1 MTYRDMLKHG
11 ETALQEAGVVDYKL
25 DAWYLFEAAT
35 GLSKQLYFMEMTTEA
50 TERIEAK
57 YNKLLKRRT
66 NREPLQYI
74 LGSQVFMGLDFEVNE
89 HVLIPRQDTENLVE
103 EVNKIIHKMKVDR
116 CIDSDSSA
124 NTDSEND
131 SNIDRNQKA
140 ERASEGDADANDA
153 DKNQDIDILDMC
165 TGSGCIIISLV
176 AMNEDV
182 YGTAV
187 DLSREAISV
196 ARRNVM
202 NNSVTDRVEFYVGD
216 LFDGITEHKEQKVV
230 RAGLSC
236 TKYGPARQTF
246 DIIVSNPPYIPT
258 AEIAKLMPEVGDFEP
273 MMALD
278 GDEDGLRFYRQIAAD
293 APDFLK
299 DGGYLIV
306 EIGFDQGQDVRDIFL
321 ENNFAD
327 VRVIKDYQDN
337 DRIVVG
343 HL

>member
-11 ETALQEAGVVDYKL
+11 EAVLQEAGVVDYKL

-103 EVNKIIHKMKVDR
+103 EVNKIIKQMKADK
-116 CIDSDSSA
+116 IDS
-124 NTDSEND
+124 
-131 SNIDRNQKA
+131 
-140 ERASEGDADANDA
+140 
-153 DKNQDIDILDMC
+153 DIDILDMC

-176 AMNEDV
+176 AMNEGV

-196 ARRNVM
+196 ARRNAI

-306 EIGFDQGQDVRDIFL
+306 EIGFDQGQDVRNIFL

>member
-11 ETALQEAGVVDYKL
+11 ETVLQEAGVVDYKL
-25 DAWYLFEAAT
+25 DSWYLFEAAT

-57 YNKLLKRRT
+57 YNKLLKRRS

-103 EVNKIIHKMKVDR
+103 EVNKIIKQMKADK
-116 CIDSDSSA
+116 
-124 NTDSEND
+124 
-131 SNIDRNQKA
+131 IDREEK
-140 ERASEGDADANDA
+140 SDLDAVDATNSGVRDVGRGS
-153 DKNQDIDILDMC
+153 DIDILDMC

-176 AMNEDV
+176 AMNEGV

-196 ARRNVM
+196 ARRNAI

-306 EIGFDQGQDVRDIFL
+306 EIGFDQGQDVRNIFL

>member
-11 ETALQEAGVVDYKL
+11 EAVLQEAGVVDYKL

-103 EVNKIIHKMKVDR
+103 EVNKIIKQMKADK
-116 CIDSDSSA
+116 IDS
-124 NTDSEND
+124 
-131 SNIDRNQKA
+131 
-140 ERASEGDADANDA
+140 
-153 DKNQDIDILDMC
+153 DIDILDMC

-176 AMNEDV
+176 AMNEGV

-196 ARRNVM
+196 ARRNAI

-278 GDEDGLRFYRQIAAD
+278 GDEDVLRFYRQIAAD

-306 EIGFDQGQDVRDIFL
+306 EIGFDQGQDVRNIFL

>member
-11 ETALQEAGVVDYKL
+11 EAVLQKAGVVDYKL

-103 EVNKIIHKMKVDR
+103 EVNKIIQQMK
-116 CIDSDSSA
+116 
-124 NTDSEND
+124 
-131 SNIDRNQKA
+131 
-140 ERASEGDADANDA
+140 A
-153 DKNQDIDILDMC
+153 DKMDREAKADLDAVDATNLGMSDVGRDSDIDILDMC

-176 AMNEDV
+176 AMNEGV

-196 ARRNVM
+196 ARRNAI

>member
-1 MTYRDMLKHG
+1 
-11 ETALQEAGVVDYKL
+11 
-25 DAWYLFEAAT
+25 
-35 GLSKQLYFMEMTTEA
+35 
-50 TERIEAK
+50 
-57 YNKLLKRRT
+57 
-66 NREPLQYI
+66 
-74 LGSQVFMGLDFEVNE
+74 
-89 HVLIPRQDTENLVE
+89 
-103 EVNKIIHKMKVDR
+103 
-116 CIDSDSSA
+116 
-124 NTDSEND
+124 
-131 SNIDRNQKA
+131 
-140 ERASEGDADANDA
+140 
-153 DKNQDIDILDMC
+153 
-165 TGSGCIIISLV
+165 
-176 AMNEDV
+176 MNEGV

-187 DLSREAISV
+187 DLSSEAISV
-196 ARRNVM
+196 ARRNAM

-278 GDEDGLRFYRQIAAD
+278 GDEDGLKFYRQIAAD

>member
-1 MTYRDMLKHG
+1 MTYREMLKHG
-11 ETALQEAGVVDYKL
+11 ETVLQEAGVVDYKL

-57 YNKLLKRRT
+57 YNRLLKRRS

-103 EVNKIIHKMKVDR
+103 EVNKIIETM
-116 CIDSDSSA
+116 
-124 NTDSEND
+124 
-131 SNIDRNQKA
+131 KA

-176 AMNEDV
+176 AMNEGV

-196 ARRNVM
+196 ARRNAM

-306 EIGFDQGQDVRDIFL
+306 EIGFDQGQDVRNIFL

>member
-103 EVNKIIHKMKVDR
+103 EVNKIIKVMKESRQTKDIQGQNEVGKA
-116 CIDSDSSA
+116 SSA
-124 NTDSEND
+124 SDDASDDNTP
-131 SNIDRNQKA
+131 A
-140 ERASEGDADANDA
+140 E
-153 DKNQDIDILDMC
+153 IDILDMC

-176 AMNEDV
+176 AMNEGV

-187 DLSREAISV
+187 DLSSEAISV
-196 ARRNVM
+196 ARRNAM

-306 EIGFDQGQDVRDIFL
+306 EIGFDQGQDVRNIFL

>member
-1 MTYRDMLKHG
+1 
-11 ETALQEAGVVDYKL
+11 
-25 DAWYLFEAAT
+25 
-35 GLSKQLYFMEMTTEA
+35 
-50 TERIEAK
+50 
-57 YNKLLKRRT
+57 
-66 NREPLQYI
+66 
-74 LGSQVFMGLDFEVNE
+74 
-89 HVLIPRQDTENLVE
+89 
-103 EVNKIIHKMKVDR
+103 MKADR
-116 CIDSDSSA
+116 CIDTDASA

-140 ERASEGDADANDA
+140 GARA
-153 DKNQDIDILDMC
+153 DIDILDMC

-176 AMNEDV
+176 AMNEGV

-196 ARRNVM
+196 ARRNAM

-306 EIGFDQGQDVRDIFL
+306 EIGFDQGQDVRNIFC
-321 ENNFAD
+321 ENGFMD

>member
-11 ETALQEAGVVDYKL
+11 ETVLQEAGVVDYKL

-50 TERIEAK
+50 TDRIEAK

-103 EVNKIIHKMKVDR
+103 EVNKIIKQMK
-116 CIDSDSSA
+116 
-124 NTDSEND
+124 
-131 SNIDRNQKA
+131 
-140 ERASEGDADANDA
+140 A
-153 DKNQDIDILDMC
+153 DKMDREAKADLDAVDATNSGVSDVGRGSDIDILDMC

-176 AMNEDV
+176 AMNEGV

-196 ARRNVM
+196 ARRNAM

-216 LFDGITEHKEQKVV
+216 LFYGITEHKEQKVV

-299 DGGYLIV
+299 DGGYLIM

>member
-11 ETALQEAGVVDYKL
+11 ETVLQEAGVPDYKL

-103 EVNKIIHKMKVDR
+103 EVNKIIDKMKADR
-116 CIDSDSSA
+116 CIDSDASA

-131 SNIDRNQKA
+131 SIIDRNQKA
-140 ERASEGDADANDA
+140 ERASEGEADANDA

-176 AMNEDV
+176 AMNEGV

-196 ARRNVM
+196 ARRNAM

-216 LFDGITEHKEQKVV
+216 LFDGIIEHKEQKVV

-306 EIGFDQGQDVRDIFL
+306 EIGFDQGQDVRNIFC
-321 ENNFAD
+321 ENGFMD

>member
-11 ETALQEAGVVDYKL
+11 EAVLQEAGVVDYKL

-103 EVNKIIHKMKVDR
+103 EVNKIIEAM
-116 CIDSDSSA
+116 
-124 NTDSEND
+124 
-131 SNIDRNQKA
+131 KA
-140 ERASEGDADANDA
+140 ERAREGDVGANDA

-176 AMNEDV
+176 AMNEGV

-196 ARRNVM
+196 ARRNAM

-278 GDEDGLRFYRQIAAD
+278 GDEDGLRFYRQIAVD

-306 EIGFDQGQDVRDIFL
+306 EIGFDQGPDVRDIFL

>member
-11 ETALQEAGVVDYKL
+11 ETVLQEAGVVDYKL

-50 TERIEAK
+50 TDRIEAK

-103 EVNKIIHKMKVDR
+103 EVNKIIKQMK
-116 CIDSDSSA
+116 
-124 NTDSEND
+124 TDK
-131 SNIDRNQKA
+131 IDREEK
-140 ERASEGDADANDA
+140 SDLDAVDATNSGVRDVGRGS
-153 DKNQDIDILDMC
+153 DIDILDMC

-176 AMNEDV
+176 AMNEGV

-196 ARRNVM
+196 ARRNAI

-306 EIGFDQGQDVRDIFL
+306 EIGFDQGQDVRNIFL

>member
-11 ETALQEAGVVDYKL
+11 ETVLQEAGVVDYKL

-103 EVNKIIHKMKVDR
+103 EVNKIIEAM
-116 CIDSDSSA
+116 
-124 NTDSEND
+124 
-131 SNIDRNQKA
+131 KA

-176 AMNEDV
+176 AMNEGV

-196 ARRNVM
+196 ARRNAM

-306 EIGFDQGQDVRDIFL
+306 EIGFDQGQDVRNIFL

-327 VRVIKDYQDN
+327 VCVIKDYQDN

>member
-11 ETALQEAGVVDYKL
+11 EAVLQEAGVVDYKL

-89 HVLIPRQDTENLVE
+89 NVLIPRQDTENLVE
-103 EVNKIIHKMKVDR
+103 EVNKIIDKMK
-116 CIDSDSSA
+116 
-124 NTDSEND
+124 
-131 SNIDRNQKA
+131 
-140 ERASEGDADANDA
+140 A
-153 DKNQDIDILDMC
+153 DKMDREAKADLDAVDATNSGMRDVGRGSDIDILDMC

-176 AMNEDV
+176 AMNEGV

-196 ARRNVM
+196 ARRNAI

-306 EIGFDQGQDVRDIFL
+306 EIGFDQGQDVRNIFL

-327 VRVIKDYQDN
+327 VCVIKDYQDN

>member
-11 ETALQEAGVVDYKL
+11 ETVLQEAGVVDYNL

-50 TERIEAK
+50 TDRIEAK

-103 EVNKIIHKMKVDR
+103 EVNKITEAM
-116 CIDSDSSA
+116 
-124 NTDSEND
+124 
-131 SNIDRNQKA
+131 KA

-176 AMNEDV
+176 AMNEGV

-196 ARRNVM
+196 ARRNAM

-306 EIGFDQGQDVRDIFL
+306 EIGFDQGPDVRNIFL

>member
-1 MTYRDMLKHG
+1 MTYRDMLKRG
-11 ETALQEAGVVDYKL
+11 ETVLQEAGVVDYKL

-103 EVNKIIHKMKVDR
+103 EVNKIIQQMKADR
-116 CIDSDSSA
+116 CID
-124 NTDSEND
+124 T
-131 SNIDRNQKA
+131 
-140 ERASEGDADANDA
+140 
-153 DKNQDIDILDMC
+153 DIDILDMC

-176 AMNEDV
+176 AMNEGV

-196 ARRNVM
+196 ARRNAM

-321 ENNFAD
+321 KNNFAD

>member
-11 ETALQEAGVVDYKL
+11 ETVLQEAGVVDYKL

-103 EVNKIIHKMKVDR
+103 EVNKIIKQMKADK
-116 CIDSDSSA
+116 IDS
-124 NTDSEND
+124 
-131 SNIDRNQKA
+131 
-140 ERASEGDADANDA
+140 
-153 DKNQDIDILDMC
+153 DIDILDMC

-176 AMNEDV
+176 AMNEGV

-196 ARRNVM
+196 ARRNAI

-278 GDEDGLRFYRQIAAD
+278 GDEDGLRFYRQIVAD

-306 EIGFDQGQDVRDIFL
+306 EIGFDQGQDVRNIFL

>member
-103 EVNKIIHKMKVDR
+103 EVNKIIDKMKVDKM
-116 CIDSDSSA
+116 DS
-124 NTDSEND
+124 
-131 SNIDRNQKA
+131 
-140 ERASEGDADANDA
+140 
-153 DKNQDIDILDMC
+153 DIDILDMC

-176 AMNEDV
+176 AMNEGV

-196 ARRNVM
+196 ARRNAM

-216 LFDGITEHKEQKVV
+216 LFDGITEHNEQKIV

-306 EIGFDQGQDVRDIFL
+306 EIGFDQGQDVRNIFL

>member
-11 ETALQEAGVVDYKL
+11 ETVLQEAGVVDYKL

-50 TERIEAK
+50 TDRIEAK

-103 EVNKIIHKMKVDR
+103 EVNKIIKQMK
-116 CIDSDSSA
+116 
-124 NTDSEND
+124 
-131 SNIDRNQKA
+131 
-140 ERASEGDADANDA
+140 A
-153 DKNQDIDILDMC
+153 DKMDSDIDILDMC

-176 AMNEDV
+176 AMNEGV

-196 ARRNVM
+196 ARRNAM

-306 EIGFDQGQDVRDIFL
+306 EIGFDQGQDVRNIFL

>member
-11 ETALQEAGVVDYKL
+11 EAVLQEAGVVDYKL

-50 TERIEAK
+50 TDRIEAK

-103 EVNKIIHKMKVDR
+103 EVNKIIKQMKTDR
-116 CIDSDSSA
+116 CIDSDASA

-131 SNIDRNQKA
+131 SNIYRNQKA
-140 ERASEGDADANDA
+140 GARA
-153 DKNQDIDILDMC
+153 DIDILDMC

-176 AMNEDV
+176 AMNEGV

-187 DLSREAISV
+187 DLSSEAISV
-196 ARRNVM
+196 ARRNAM

>member
-11 ETALQEAGVVDYKL
+11 ETVLQEAGVVDYKL

-103 EVNKIIHKMKVDR
+103 EVNKIIKQMK
-116 CIDSDSSA
+116 
-124 NTDSEND
+124 
-131 SNIDRNQKA
+131 
-140 ERASEGDADANDA
+140 A
-153 DKNQDIDILDMC
+153 DKMDSDIDILDMC
-165 TGSGCIIISLV
+165 TGSGCIIISLA
-176 AMNEDV
+176 AMNEGV

-196 ARRNVM
+196 ARRNAM

-306 EIGFDQGQDVRDIFL
+306 EIGFDQGQDVRNIFL

>member
-11 ETALQEAGVVDYKL
+11 ETVLQEAGVVDYKL

-89 HVLIPRQDTENLVE
+89 NVLIPRQDTENLVE
-103 EVNKIIHKMKVDR
+103 EVNKIIETM
-116 CIDSDSSA
+116 
-124 NTDSEND
+124 
-131 SNIDRNQKA
+131 KA

-176 AMNEDV
+176 AMNEGV

-196 ARRNVM
+196 ARRNAM

-306 EIGFDQGQDVRDIFL
+306 EIGFDQGQDVRNIFL

>member
-11 ETALQEAGVVDYKL
+11 ETVLQEAGVVDYKL

-57 YNKLLKRRT
+57 YNKLLKRRS

-103 EVNKIIHKMKVDR
+103 EVNKIIQQMK
-116 CIDSDSSA
+116 
-124 NTDSEND
+124 
-131 SNIDRNQKA
+131 
-140 ERASEGDADANDA
+140 A
-153 DKNQDIDILDMC
+153 DKMDREAKADLDAVDATNSGVSDVGRGSDIDILDMC

-176 AMNEDV
+176 AMNEGV

-187 DLSREAISV
+187 DLSKEAISV
-196 ARRNVM
+196 ARRNAM

-216 LFDGITEHKEQKVV
+216 LFDGITDHKEQKVV

-306 EIGFDQGQDVRDIFL
+306 EIGFDQGQDVRNIFL

>member
-11 ETALQEAGVVDYKL
+11 ETVLQEAGVVDYNL

-50 TERIEAK
+50 TDRIEAK

-103 EVNKIIHKMKVDR
+103 EVNKITEAM
-116 CIDSDSSA
+116 
-124 NTDSEND
+124 
-131 SNIDRNQKA
+131 KA

-176 AMNEDV
+176 AMNEGV

-196 ARRNVM
+196 ARRNAM

-306 EIGFDQGQDVRDIFL
+306 EIGFDQGSDVRNIFL

>member
-11 ETALQEAGVVDYKL
+11 ETVLQEAGVVDYKL

-103 EVNKIIHKMKVDR
+103 EVNKIIETM
-116 CIDSDSSA
+116 
-124 NTDSEND
+124 
-131 SNIDRNQKA
+131 KA
-140 ERASEGDADANDA
+140 EGASEGDADANDA

-176 AMNEDV
+176 AMNEGV

-196 ARRNVM
+196 ARRNAI

-306 EIGFDQGQDVRDIFL
+306 EIGFDQGQDVRNIFL

-327 VRVIKDYQDN
+327 VCVIKDYQDN

>member
-11 ETALQEAGVVDYKL
+11 ETVLQEAGVVDYKL
-25 DAWYLFEAAT
+25 DSWYLFEAAT

-57 YNKLLKRRT
+57 YNKLLKRRS

-103 EVNKIIHKMKVDR
+103 EVNKIIKQMK
-116 CIDSDSSA
+116 
-124 NTDSEND
+124 TDK
-131 SNIDRNQKA
+131 IDREEK
-140 ERASEGDADANDA
+140 SDLDAVDATNSGVRDVGRGS
-153 DKNQDIDILDMC
+153 DIDILDMC

-176 AMNEDV
+176 AMNEGV

-196 ARRNVM
+196 ARRNAI

-306 EIGFDQGQDVRDIFL
+306 EIGFDQGQDVRNIFL

>member
-11 ETALQEAGVVDYKL
+11 ETVLQEAGVVDYNL

-50 TERIEAK
+50 TDRIEAK

-103 EVNKIIHKMKVDR
+103 EVNKITEAM
-116 CIDSDSSA
+116 
-124 NTDSEND
+124 
-131 SNIDRNQKA
+131 KA

-176 AMNEDV
+176 AMNEGV

-196 ARRNVM
+196 ARRNAI

-299 DGGYLIV
+299 DGGYLIM